1 MHIVAASHDHAVR
14 FEQMAEARAAVLLYR
29 KTCPSAAA
37 INLRFADC
45 TALHRTSKYDARTH
59 FPARHLRPRAEHGLN
74 FMLPLYQRFAG
85 WRRVVEYSSQRS
97 TAAAL
102 NRYAFV

>member
-1 MHIVAASHDHAVR
+1 
-14 FEQMAEARAAVLLYR
+14 MAEARAAVLLYR

-37 INLRFADC
+37 INLRFAGC
-45 TALHRTSKYDARTH
+45 AALHRTSKYDARTP

-74 FMLPLYQRFAG
+74 FMLLLYQRFAG
-85 WRRVVEYSSQRS
+85 WRRVVEYFSQRS

-102 NRYAFV
+102 KRYASV

>member
-1 MHIVAASHDHAVR
+1 MRRVISV
-14 FEQMAEARAAVLLYR
+14 AEARANASLSR
-29 KTCPSAAA
+29 STCPSAAA

-45 TALHRTSKYDARTH
+45 AALHRTSKYDARTP

-85 WRRVVEYSSQRS
+85 WRRVVEYFSQRS

-102 NRYAFV
+102 ERYASV